1 MTVSDFNVRYGKTPK
16 FGRCLC
22 KWSCLFFHCDKRYN
36 IFIKDIIT
44 EVAGA
49 QGAEDGVIVS
59 WGTAF
64 QSHEKKGS
72 GADGGD
78 GCTARRMHLHY

>member
-1 MTVSDFNVRYGKTPK
+1 MISMSDTEKPRSLAGAFVN
-16 FGRCLC
+16 GRVCF
-22 KWSCLFFHCDKRYN
+22 SIA

-49 QGAEDGVIVS
+49 RGAEDGVIVS